1 MLILSCTNLR
11 FNADFL
17 LYFDSADD
25 ILQYTF
31 YNLTP
36 GQLYK
41 ISIATVNN
49 GTQSDQASVFVITGK
64 HSFTKDLNWLKF
76 MSLSIQ

>member
-11 FNADFL
+11 FNADF
-17 LYFDSADD
+17 YFDSADD

-64 HSFTKDLNWLKF
+64 HSFTKDLN
-76 MSLSIQ
+76 